1 MNITGLGDD
10 CTEFGSTMML
20 DSQFR
25 TISPLVFARPGT
37 RGGVNLVAFDWFP
50 LDNYDM
56 GKYVNETRHP

>member
-10 CTEFGSTMML
+10 CTEFVSTMIL
-20 DSQFR
+20 DSQFHPWF
-25 TISPLVFARPGT
+25 SPGLGS

-56 GKYVNETRHP
+56 GTYVNETRHP